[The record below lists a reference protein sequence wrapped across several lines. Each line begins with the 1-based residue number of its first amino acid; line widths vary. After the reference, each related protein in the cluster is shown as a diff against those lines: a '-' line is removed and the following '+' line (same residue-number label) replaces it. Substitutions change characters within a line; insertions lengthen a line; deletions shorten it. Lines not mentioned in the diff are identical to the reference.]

1 MNMKM
6 ENIKQRLT
14 QIWKQLSLYTIIAI
28 TLTVGIC
35 IGYYYDFIKN
45 SLTRNKPSSV
55 KREEVTLAID
65 ERNNLLI
72 VKKSD
77 GSYTTYQDSVGYMI
91 FNLYAKNIW
100 GQAANPKT
108 QTTDVK

>member
-1 MNMKM
+1 MNK
-6 ENIKQRLT
+6 EKLKQKIT
-14 QIWKQLSLYTIIAI
+14 QIWKQISLYSVILI
-28 TLTVGIC
+28 TLIVGIS

-45 SLTRNKPSSV
+45 SLTKNKPSSI
-55 KREEVTLAID
+55 KREEVSLAID
-65 ERNNLLI
+65 ERNNLLVI
-72 VKKSD
+72 KKSD
-77 GSYTTYQDSVGYMI
+77 GTYTTYQDSIGYMI